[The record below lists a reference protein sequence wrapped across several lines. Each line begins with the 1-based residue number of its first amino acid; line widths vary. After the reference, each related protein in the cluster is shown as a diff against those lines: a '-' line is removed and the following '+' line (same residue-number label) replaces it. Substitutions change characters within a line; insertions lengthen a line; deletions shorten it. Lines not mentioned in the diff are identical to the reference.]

1 LSVARE
7 YIKRNLPISVIV
19 GDFYHWPVTGDW
31 KFNHELWPEPTDVPN
46 HLKECQAHAKLMYP
60 KDGRPSEDRILIK
73 K

>member
-1 LSVARE
+1 MSVARE

-19 GDFYHWPVTGDW
+19 ADFYHWPVTGDW

-60 KDGRPSEDRILIK
+60 KDGRPPEDRILIK